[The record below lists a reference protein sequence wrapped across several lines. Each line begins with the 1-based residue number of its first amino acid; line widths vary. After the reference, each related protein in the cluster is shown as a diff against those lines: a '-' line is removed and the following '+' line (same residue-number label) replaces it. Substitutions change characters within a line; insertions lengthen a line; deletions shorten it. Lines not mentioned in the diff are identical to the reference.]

1 MADLAAATLLVGIIV
16 TLERRFLSKVLRIL
30 ICIAGIFAL
39 LGVIEFFI
47 LYFNPSLVP
56 DVLLFYQD
64 YYLSNEVMLNNP
76 LSLLG
81 LATGQSYHLFG
92 REITRLR
99 SFASEPSL
107 LILYFMVPGALA
119 FTYRNRIHLWD
130 YPILLFCV
138 LFLSG
143 SVFLALIF
151 SLMSLIVLPFGKW
164 YPRVSATFPFLLFI
178 AFLLFLNAF
187 GVQLFISII
196 NFLSGHLDFLEKK
209 RSFTFR
215 ANAIVTYVDLA
226 LKNPLGYREALTMP
240 AGFLI
245 SSVLKSSV
253 FGMIIAAVVFVK
265 IFFLTGKLFN
275 EKGLY
280 FKQRL
285 AFPLIYGAFFVP

>member
-1 MADLAAATLLVGIIV
+1 
-16 TLERRFLSKVLRIL
+16 
-30 ICIAGIFAL
+30 
-39 LGVIEFFI
+39 
-47 LYFNPSLVP
+47 
-56 DVLLFYQD
+56 
-64 YYLSNEVMLNNP
+64 
-76 LSLLG
+76 
-81 LATGQSYHLFG
+81 
-92 REITRLR
+92 
-99 SFASEPSL
+99 
-107 LILYFMVPGALA
+107 MVPGALA

-209 RSFTFR
+209 SSFKFR
-215 ANAIVTYVDLA
+215 ENSIFNYVDLA